1 MQAFLPSGFG
11 RQWRTDREREPWR
24 RPLFGTR
31 DYHLYGFR
39 TMADGSGAGAVAA
52 SAIRHARLPLV
63 RFSDNGGQ
71 IGSGS
76 RGGVRHSRQE
86 ITFCPVV
93 GAMADRSG
101 DCDGVRKIVLRPV
114 SRPPGESCLRGTEQ
128 VCGDSGKTAGHLLA
142 AGKCDPIFARPNG

>member
-1 MQAFLPSGFG
+1 
-11 RQWRTDREREPWR
+11 
-24 RPLFGTR
+24 
-31 DYHLYGFR
+31 
-39 TMADGSGAGAVAA
+39 MADGSGAGAVAA

-71 IGSGS
+71 IGGGS
-76 RGGVRHSRQE
+76 RGGVRYSARE

-101 DCDGVRKIVLRPV
+101 DCDGVRKTVLRPV

>member
-1 MQAFLPSGFG
+1 LIVTGIPETGKQYLRRINGGCKLFFPPVSG
-11 RQWRTDREREPWR
+11 
-24 RPLFGTR
+24 
-31 DYHLYGFR
+31 
-39 TMADGSGAGAVAA
+39 
-52 SAIRHARLPLV
+52 
-63 RFSDNGGQ
+63 DNGGR

-76 RGGVRHSRQE
+76 RGGVRHSARE

-114 SRPPGESCLRGTEQ
+114 SRPPGKSCLRGTEQ